1 MRLFTSILPN
11 GKAEIRGDLVA
22 GITLATVAIPQAIGY
37 ANIAGMPLA
46 TGLYTLLIPA
56 LLFAIFASSRHLSI
70 GADSSTA
77 LILAGGLTAVAA
89 RGSADYISLAL
100 MVTLIVGILL
110 IISGILKLGFIADF
124 LSDTVMIAFLT
135 GVGIVIMVEQ
145 IPGMLGISNLG
156 NGVLYIVSAVFSH
169 LDLISIISVIIAAAS
184 LAIIFLSRK
193 ISRKIPDM
201 LIVVIGSILISILFN
216 LKSTIDTIG
225 NVAQGLPS
233 LTFPTAESFS
243 MLPQMSLTIASL
255 FLVAVAKSASLS
267 RVYSSKSHDSFDEN
281 RDLISLGIANVGAS
295 ISGAFISSG
304 TSGRTEVT
312 YYAGGKGQFTQIVMS
327 LIVILVLVFLTAP
340 LSSMPLAALS
350 AIVFVIGYEMVDV
363 KGIKSIIKKS
373 KGEAVVGIASILAVV
388 FLGVEIGIVFA
399 MVASLLFHV
408 KSGYKPKNRLLV
420 FKNGRL
426 TTLPVSSGKHTLPG
440 LVIYRFNSS
449 MYYANAPTLRDDI
462 ETLSNDVKW
471 LCLDM
476 SAVPSIDISAGDAL
490 LDSIKNLK
498 EKNIKVV
505 FSDVDP
511 DVSRDLLRLGIT
523 YEVTPESFFETP
535 EDVVDAYEESEY
547 T

>member
-1 MRLFTSILPN
+1 MKLFTSVLPN
-11 GKAEIRGDLVA
+11 GKTEIRGDLIA

-46 TGLYTLLIPA
+46 TGLYTLLIPS
-56 LLFAIFASSRHLSI
+56 LLFAVFASSRHLSI

-100 MVTLIVGILL
+100 MVTLVVGILL
-110 IISGILKLGFIADF
+110 IVSGILKLGFIADF

-156 NGVLYIVSAVFSH
+156 NGVVNIASAVFTH
-169 LDLISIISVIIAAAS
+169 LDLVSFISIIIAAAS
-184 LAIIFLSRK
+184 LLIIFLSRK

-201 LIVVIGSILISILFN
+201 LIVVIGSILISIIFN

-225 NVAQGLPS
+225 NVSQGLPS
-233 LTFPTAESFS
+233 LTFPTADSFS

-281 RDLISLGIANVGAS
+281 RDLISLGIANIGAGLT
-295 ISGAFISSG
+295 GAFISSG

-327 LIVILVLVFLTAP
+327 IIVIVVLVFLTAP
-340 LSSMPLAALS
+340 LSNMPLAALS
-350 AIVFVIGYEMVDV
+350 AIVFVIGLEMVDV
-363 KGIKSIIKKS
+363 KGLRSIIKKS
-373 KGEAVVGIASILAVV
+373 KGEAIVAVASIFAVV

-420 FKNGRL
+420 FKDGQFA
-426 TTLPVSSGKHTLPG
+426 TLPVSSRKQALPG
-440 LVIYRFNSS
+440 LIIYRFNSS
-449 MYYANAPTLRDDI
+449 MYYANAPTLREDL

-490 LDSIKNLK
+490 IESINNLK
-498 EKNIKVV
+498 EKNVKVV

-511 DVSRDLLRLGIT
+511 DVSKDLLRLGIT
-523 YEVTPESFFETP
+523 YEVGPESFFKFP
-535 EDVVDAYEESEY
+535 RDVVDAYEKSEY

>member
-1 MRLFTSILPN
+1 MRLFTSVLPN
-11 GKAEIRGDLVA
+11 GKAEIKGDLVA

-46 TGLYTLLIPA
+46 TGLYTLLIPS
-56 LLFAIFASSRHLSI
+56 LLFAVFASSRHLSI

-77 LILAGGLTAVAA
+77 LILAGGLSVVAV

-110 IISGILKLGFIADF
+110 IVSGILKLGFIADF

-135 GVGIVIMVEQ
+135 GVGIVIMIEQ
-145 IPGMLGISNLG
+145 VPGMLGISNLG
-156 NGVLYIVSAVFSH
+156 NGVIEITTALLSH
-169 LDLISIISVIIAAAS
+169 LNLISIISILIASAS

-193 ISRKIPDM
+193 ISQKIPAM
-201 LIVVIGSILISILFN
+201 LIVVIGSILVSILFN
-216 LKSTIDTIG
+216 LESTVDTIG
-225 NVAQGLPS
+225 NVTQGLPS

-267 RVYSSKSHDSFDEN
+267 RIYSSKSHDSFDEN
-281 RDLISLGIANVGAS
+281 RDLISLGIANIGAS

-312 YYAGGKGQFTQIVMS
+312 YYAGGKGQFTQIVMA
-327 LIVILVLVFLTAP
+327 LIVILVLLFLTAP
-340 LSSMPLAALS
+340 LSNMPLAALS
-350 AIVFVIGYEMVDV
+350 AIVFVIGFEMVDV

-373 KGEAVVGIASILAVV
+373 KGEAVVGIASIFAVV

-408 KSGYKPKNRLLV
+408 KSGYKPKNRILV

-426 TTLPVSSGKHTLPG
+426 TTFPVSSGKHTLPG
-440 LVIYRFNSS
+440 LVIYRFNFS
-449 MYYANAPTLRDDI
+449 MYYANAPTLRSDL
-462 ETLSNDVKW
+462 EALSKNVEW

-476 SAVPSIDISAGDAL
+476 SAVPSIDISAGDVL
-490 LDSIKNLK
+490 LDSIKSLK
-498 EKNIKVV
+498 EKNIRVV

-523 YEVTPESFFETP
+523 YEVGPDSFFESP
-535 EDVVDAYEESEY
+535 GDVVDAYEESKY
-547 T
+547 S

>member
-1 MRLFTSILPN
+1 MKLFKSVLPN
-11 GKAEIRGDLVA
+11 GKAEIRGDIVA

-46 TGLYTLLIPA
+46 TGLYTLLLPSV
-56 LLFAIFASSRHLSI
+56 LFAILASSRHLSI

-77 LILAGGLTAVAA
+77 LILAGGVSAVAVT
-89 RGSADYISLAL
+89 GSADYISLAL
-100 MVTLIVGILL
+100 IVTLIVGILL

-145 IPGMLGISNLG
+145 IPGMLGISNIG
-156 NGVLYIVSAVFSH
+156 NGVVNIVSAVFSH
-169 LDLISIISVIIAAAS
+169 LNLVSLISVIIAAVS

-201 LIVVIGSILISILFN
+201 LIVVIGSILVSILFN

-281 RDLISLGIANVGAS
+281 RDLISLGIANIGAS

-327 LIVILVLVFLTAP
+327 AVVILVLLFLTTP

-350 AIVFVIGYEMVDV
+350 AIVFVIGFEMVDV

-420 FKNGRL
+420 FKDGRL
-426 TTLPVSSGKHTLPG
+426 STIPVSSGGHVLPG

-462 ETLSNDVKW
+462 EALSKDVKW

-490 LDSIKNLK
+490 MDSIKNLK
-498 EKNIKVV
+498 EKNVKVV

-511 DVSRDLLRLGIT
+511 DVSKDLLRLGIT
-523 YEVTPESFFETP
+523 YEVGPESFFESP
-535 EDVVDAYEESEY
+535 GDVVDAYEESEY
-547 T
+547 V

>member
-1 MRLFTSILPN
+1 MKLFTSVLPN
-11 GKAEIRGDLVA
+11 GKTEIRGDLIA

-46 TGLYTLLIPA
+46 TGLYTLLIPS
-56 LLFAIFASSRHLSI
+56 LLFAVFASSRHLSI

-100 MVTLIVGILL
+100 MVILVVGILL
-110 IISGILKLGFIADF
+110 IVSGILKLGFIADF

-156 NGVLYIVSAVFSH
+156 NGVVNIASAVFTH
-169 LDLISIISVIIAAAS
+169 LDLVSFISIIIAAAS
-184 LAIIFLSRK
+184 LLIIFLSRK

-201 LIVVIGSILISILFN
+201 LIVVIGSILISIIFN

-225 NVAQGLPS
+225 NVSQGLPS
-233 LTFPTAESFS
+233 LTFPTADSFS

-281 RDLISLGIANVGAS
+281 RDLISLGIANIGAGLT
-295 ISGAFISSG
+295 GAFISSG

-327 LIVILVLVFLTAP
+327 IIVIVVLVFLTAP
-340 LSSMPLAALS
+340 LSNMPLAALS
-350 AIVFVIGYEMVDV
+350 AIVFVIGLEMVDV
-363 KGIKSIIKKS
+363 KGLRSIIKKS
-373 KGEAVVGIASILAVV
+373 KGEAIVAVASIFAVV

-420 FKNGRL
+420 FKDGQFA
-426 TTLPVSSGKHTLPG
+426 TLPVSSRKQALPG
-440 LVIYRFNSS
+440 LIIYRFNSS
-449 MYYANAPTLRDDI
+449 MYYANAPTLREDL

-490 LDSIKNLK
+490 IESINNLK
-498 EKNIKVV
+498 EKNVKVV

-511 DVSRDLLRLGIT
+511 DVSKDLLRLGIT
-523 YEVTPESFFETP
+523 YEVGPESFFKFP
-535 EDVVDAYEESEY
+535 RDVVDAYEKSEY